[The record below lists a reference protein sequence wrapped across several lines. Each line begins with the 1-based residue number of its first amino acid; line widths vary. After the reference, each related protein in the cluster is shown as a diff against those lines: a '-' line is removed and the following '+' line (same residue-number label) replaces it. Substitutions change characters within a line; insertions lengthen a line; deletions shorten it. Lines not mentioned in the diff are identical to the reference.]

1 MIISDYYHSGYTS
14 THPNPARIEDIY
26 QNMNTAS
33 IDLSYRDGWLNV
45 KIKLFLYFYRV
56 DLILNVFKWKKYST
70 TYSKAA

>member
-1 MIISDYYHSGYTS
+1 MIISDYYHSGYTY
-14 THPNPARIEDIY
+14 THRILQELNDIY